1 MTMHWPL
8 RALYALGQV
17 GRPAVVAAAPPPP
30 MRMADRTGDLLTA
43 YLAEAGAWRFGAQ
56 MSLERDGRRLSVRVF
71 LRDLETCEKRGRDE
85 RASEAINVRAVLNAA
100 LQAEGYV
107 VVFADALWNER
118 ERRGWEVVVRAKELV
133 R

>member
-1 MTMHWPL
+1 MHWPP
-8 RALYALGQV
+8 RALLALGLS
-17 GRPAVVAAAPPPP
+17 RLAKAPVVVVPPPP
-30 MRMADRTGDLLTA
+30 VRMADRTGDVLTA

-56 MSLERDGRRLSVRVF
+56 LSLVRDGSRLTVRVF

-85 RASEAINVRAVLNAA
+85 RSGEAANVRAVLTAA

-118 ERRGWEVVVRAKELV
+118 ERRGWEVVVKAKELI